1 MSATPVLVI
10 HGGAGTI
17 SRAVFTP
24 DKLLEYSQ
32 ALRSV
37 LLAGYSALLRGESA
51 LESAVRAVSAFED
64 CPLFNAGRGS
74 VYTRQGTHEMDASLM
89 DGASRAA
96 GAVASVTNVKNPIQA
111 ARAVMEHSPH
121 VLMVGQGA
129 EAFLRER
136 GIAFAPDEYFHT
148 DFRLAQLKAV
158 QAQAA
163 NQVSLDHDADPRQ
176 GPPAGTDKMA
186 FSGGTGKMGTV
197 GAVALDK
204 KGRLAA
210 ATSTGGMT
218 NKLPG
223 RVGDSPI
230 IGAGCYADDLTAI
243 SCTGTGEAF
252 MRLCL
257 ARDLSLRMRYL
268 GEDLE
273 QAGQACLEALG
284 ELGGTGGF
292 IALDRQGRAILPF
305 NTEGMYRGLARSAD
319 DLQVAVHKENRALA

>member
-37 LLAGYSALLRGESA
+37 LLAGYTALSQGESA
-51 LESAVRAVSAFED
+51 LESVVRAVSAFED

-96 GAVASVTNVKNPIQA
+96 GAVASVARVKNPIQA

-129 EAFLRER
+129 EDFLREQ
-136 GIAFAPDEYFHT
+136 GITFAPDEYFHT
-148 DFRLAQLKAV
+148 EFRLAQLKA
-158 QAQAA
+158 AQAA
-163 NQVSLDHDADPRQ
+163 DRVSLDHDTDPRR
-176 GPPAGTDKMA
+176 GGTPSGADKMA

-204 KGRLAA
+204 NGCLAA

-230 IGAGCYADDLTAI
+230 IGAGCYADDLAAV

-268 GEDLE
+268 GEKLE

-292 IALDRQGRAILPF
+292 IALDHQGRAILPF
-305 NTEGMYRGLARSAD
+305 NTEGMYRGIARGIED
-319 DLQVAVHKENRALA
+319 MQVAVHKENQAIV